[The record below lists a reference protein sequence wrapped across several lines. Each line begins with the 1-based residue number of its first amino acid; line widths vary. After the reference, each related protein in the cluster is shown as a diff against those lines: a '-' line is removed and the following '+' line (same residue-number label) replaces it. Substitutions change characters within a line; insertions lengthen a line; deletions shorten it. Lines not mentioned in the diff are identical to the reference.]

1 MMRVCAEADMKHAEY
16 GQAILEYVL
25 VITVIVAA
33 IIAGVSQIRS
43 GVDAA
48 MSKAGTTIAESVD
61 RLP

>member
-1 MMRVCAEADMKHAEY
+1 MKHTNC

-43 GVDAA
+43 GVDSA